1 MTPSNGESG
10 HLLNHVEL
18 FHRPGERE
26 LAVQFFQTL
35 QCTID
40 DVTKDFGASSTYLCV
55 YPGPRHPD
63 PLNNVVYLSEMRQ
76 PQPLE
81 ALLAQRAQDDPELR
95 AALDDYALLRS
106 KNGRVMHFGL
116 RYPDFEALRKVIDH
130 LEHRLP
136 AELEGRVTV
145 HPPYPA
151 KLPALGADVLQGFVH
166 TDVIGTG
173 LYPFGQLIELQAEQ
187 PLEPSPSN

>member
-1 MTPSNGESG
+1 
-10 HLLNHVEL
+10 LLNHVEL

-26 LAVQFFQTL
+26 LAVRFFESL
-35 QCTID
+35 QCTVD

-55 YPGPRHPD
+55 YPGARHPD
-63 PLNNVVYLSEMRQ
+63 PLNNVVYLSEMRE

-95 AALDDYALLRS
+95 AALDNYALLRT

-130 LEHRLP
+130 LEHQLP
-136 AELEGRVTV
+136 PELEGRVTV
-145 HPPYPA
+145 QAPYPA

-173 LYPFGQLIELQAEQ
+173 LYPFGQLIELQAQQ
-187 PLEPSPSN
+187 PLQQEPGR